1 MEHFIGLDISKDSFN
16 YCVINS
22 KKEIEKGRF
31 LMNREGFDA
40 FKNVVLKYEDSAVAL
55 ESTGSYHA
63 NILSFLL
70 SFKKEV
76 CLVNPSL
83 IKNFSKGYTL
93 RKTKTDEVDAF
104 IIARFVLKNIEY
116 MDYFVLSNI
125 DDIKALAR
133 LREDVAKDIAKSKTK
148 FKGHLNMVFPE
159 LLTEYDIYS
168 TTLLNF
174 IELYPTAEL
183 VRNTKT
189 SVIKESLKELRGR
202 SSSFDVYRAKE
213 LAKNSIGLPSV
224 NYETVIRYDVEH
236 LKFLMKK
243 IDDITKQFILAI
255 NGSRK
260 EDIEILKSI
269 KGISDITASH
279 FMAEIKD
286 IAKFENRNKLIA
298 FAGTDPGIRESGTSL
313 KISGRISKRGSVSL
327 RRYVYL
333 MAVSVIKYNNYFKD
347 YYCKKKEEGFPH
359 RKAIIALVNKL
370 LRIIFALLT
379 RKQKFNME
387 LIAAN

>member
-1 MEHFIGLDISKDSFN
+1 M
-16 YCVINS
+16 
-22 KKEIEKGRF
+22 
-31 LMNREGFDA
+31 
-40 FKNVVLKYEDSAVAL
+40 
-55 ESTGSYHA
+55 
-63 NILSFLL
+63 
-70 SFKKEV
+70 
-76 CLVNPSL
+76 
-83 IKNFSKGYTL
+83 
-93 RKTKTDEVDAF
+93 
-104 IIARFVLKNIEY
+104 
-116 MDYFVLSNI
+116 
-125 DDIKALAR
+125 
-133 LREDVAKDIAKSKTK
+133 
-148 FKGHLNMVFPE
+148 
-159 LLTEYDIYS
+159 
-168 TTLLNF
+168 
-174 IELYPTAEL
+174 
-183 VRNTKT
+183 
-189 SVIKESLKELRGR
+189 
-202 SSSFDVYRAKE
+202 
-213 LAKNSIGLPSV
+213 
-224 NYETVIRYDVEH
+224 
-236 LKFLMKK
+236 
-243 IDDITKQFILAI
+243 AI

-359 RKAIIALVNKL
+359 RKAMIALVNKL